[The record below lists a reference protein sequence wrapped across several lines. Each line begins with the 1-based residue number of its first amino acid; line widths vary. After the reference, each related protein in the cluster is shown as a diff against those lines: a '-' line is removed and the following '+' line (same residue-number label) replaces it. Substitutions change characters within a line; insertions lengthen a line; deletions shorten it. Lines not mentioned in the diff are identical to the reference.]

1 MFQQIHFAP
10 PCHQEPH
17 LGTIVPIMG
26 SKVDHRAVRATT
38 SLGDALFSG
47 TRQRVLGLLF
57 GNPSRSYYA
66 KELIRLTAGGTG
78 AVQRELERLSQ
89 SGLVTVRPVGNQKHY
104 QANAESPVFGELC
117 AIARKTFA
125 LGDPLRDA
133 LMSLSPR
140 IQGAFVYGSVAKRED
155 TAASD
160 IDLMV
165 IADKLS
171 YGELLEALEPLA
183 DTIGRRVNPTVL
195 SRREWAKRL
204 GARSAFATRLMAQPK
219 IWVAGNEDALRV

>member
-1 MFQQIHFAP
+1 M
-10 PCHQEPH
+10 
-17 LGTIVPIMG
+17 GTPILAG
-26 SKVDHRAVRATT
+26 RARPAT

-66 KELIRLTAGGTG
+66 KELIRLADGGSG
-78 AVQRELERLSQ
+78 AVQRELERLTQ
-89 SGLVTVRPVGNQKHY
+89 SGLVTVRAIGNQKHY
-104 QANAESPVFGELC
+104 QANADSPVFVELC
-117 AIARKTFA
+117 AVARKTFA
-125 LGDPLRDA
+125 LADPLRDA
-133 LMSLSPR
+133 LARLAPR
-140 IQGAFVYGSVAKRED
+140 MQGAFVFGSVTKRED

-160 IDLMV
+160 VDLMI

-183 DTIGRRVNPTVL
+183 DSIGRRVNPTVL
-195 SRREWAKRL
+195 SRREWVKRL

-219 IWVAGNEDALRV
+219 IWVVGTEDVLRI